1 MSTNNPATTN
11 DTKDLV
17 PITPDVNLIN
27 TANYM
32 EMDQKPFQEYP
43 YSSYSSLPNTA
54 DFTRAN
60 ISYFYPPHFPSPQPS
75 SSAACATSSYNHHH
89 HHHHHHHR
97 SFVYHILE
105 TKFYNIA
112 TNNLKNQNHM
122 LIFISS
128 LLISSLIA
136 QYKFK
141 KYPGSFFQRGKTN
154 EKISS

>member
-89 HHHHHHHR
+89 HHHHHHHQQQQQQPPHPSQFLYNQTASSPEGK
-97 SFVYHILE
+97 SF
-105 TKFYNIA
+105 
-112 TNNLKNQNHM
+112 
-122 LIFISS
+122 LIFICF
-128 LLISSLIA
+128 LLL
-136 QYKFK
+136 
-141 KYPGSFFQRGKTN
+141 
-154 EKISS
+154 